1 MSYFQSTYH
10 SKVYRDFKEIE
21 PTAYRQI
28 IHFYEE
34 KETEI
39 RRLEF
44 DEYFDLLIA
53 YVDALFEIG
62 AYQKHLLM
70 VDVIIENS
78 IRHNIQFRN
87 GTDIYQRTLFKK
99 AASLYNVLKYQ
110 EADYILREL
119 IRMDPY
125 DSDSIL
131 FLKKCLRS
139 KKPELVNNARA
150 ISIFLFLLTAFVIC
164 IEVLFVR
171 PFYHMHTEL
180 VESSRI
186 SIFILGCAILMGGD
200 LLHRWSV
207 EKEVNKF
214 ADRIKREKQ
223 CE

>member
-34 KETEI
+34 KEAEI
-39 RRLEF
+39 RCLEF

-78 IRHNIQFRN
+78 ILHNIQFRN

-99 AASLYNVLKYQ
+99 AASLYNVLKYE

-125 DSDSIL
+125 DSDSVL

-139 KKPELVNNARA
+139 KKPQLVINARA
-150 ISIFLFLLTAFVIC
+150 ASIFLFLLTAFVIC
-164 IEVLFVR
+164 IEVLFIR

-180 VESSRI
+180 VETSRI
-186 SIFILGCAILMGGD
+186 GIFLLGCILLVGGD

-207 EKEVNKF
+207 EKEVSQF
-214 ADRIKREKQ
+214 VDQIKREKHYQ
-223 CE
+223 